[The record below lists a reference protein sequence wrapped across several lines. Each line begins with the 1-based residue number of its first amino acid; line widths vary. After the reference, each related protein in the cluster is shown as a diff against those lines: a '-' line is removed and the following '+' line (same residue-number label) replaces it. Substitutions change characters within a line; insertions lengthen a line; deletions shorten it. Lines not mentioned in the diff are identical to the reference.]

1 MFDKMS
7 AEHGGD
13 ALSRQREAEEKLKG
27 GRWMG
32 EPLSYLHFLYFVF
45 VFHAFCIP
53 ICKREAEE
61 KLKGG
66 RWVAEPLSYL
76 CFLYFEFVFH
86 AFCICICKREAEEK
100 LKGGGWMAEPLCNV
114 SKKEVAEKG
123 RHFLV

>member
-7 AEHGGD
+7 AENGGD

-32 EPLSYLHFLYFVF
+32 EPISYLHFLYFVF
-45 VFHAFCIP
+45 HAFCI
-53 ICKREAEE
+53 CLCQSEAEE

-66 RWVAEPLSYL
+66 R
-76 CFLYFEFVFH
+76 
-86 AFCICICKREAEEK
+86 
-100 LKGGGWMAEPLCNV
+100 WMAEPLCNV

>member
-7 AEHGGD
+7 VENGGD

-32 EPLSYLHFLYFVF
+32 EPLSLHFLYFVF
-45 VFHAFCIP
+45 VF
-53 ICKREAEE
+53 
-61 KLKGG
+61 L
-66 RWVAEPLSYL
+66 
-76 CFLYFEFVFH
+76 

-100 LKGGGWMAEPLCNV
+100 LKGGRWMAEPVCNV

>member
-7 AEHGGD
+7 AEPRVD
-13 ALSRQREAEEKLKG
+13 ILSRQREAEEKLKG

-32 EPLSYLHFLYFVF
+32 EPLSYLHSLYFV
-45 VFHAFCIP
+45 
-53 ICKREAEE
+53 
-61 KLKGG
+61 
-66 RWVAEPLSYL
+66 
-76 CFLYFEFVFH
+76 FVFH

-100 LKGGGWMAEPLCNV
+100 LKGGRWMTEPVCNV